1 MADINE
7 KMKNYIRFEFKGI
20 PQNESLARSV
30 AAAFIASYDP
40 SLEEIADV
48 RTAVS
53 EAVTNAIIHGY
64 RDREG
69 SVVMECSLD
78 GSLLTVTITDR
89 GRGITDIK
97 KAMQPFYTEGDES
110 ERTGMGFAVM
120 QAFMDELLVE
130 STPGKGTKVMLR
142 KRLFV

>member
-7 KMKNYIRFEFKGI
+7 KMKNYICFEFKGI

-30 AAAFIASYDP
+30 AAAFIAPYDP

-64 RDREG
+64 RDRGG